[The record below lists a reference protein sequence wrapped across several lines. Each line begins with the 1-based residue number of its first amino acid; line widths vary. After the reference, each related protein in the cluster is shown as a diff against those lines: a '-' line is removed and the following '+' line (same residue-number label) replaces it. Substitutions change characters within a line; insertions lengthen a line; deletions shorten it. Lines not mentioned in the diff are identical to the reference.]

1 MNRLLLGA
9 GLLGLLSVI
18 MGAAG
23 DHAFALTPAQAESFD
38 TAVRYN
44 MIYAGLAAALAL
56 TASTG
61 WRRVAGLLFA
71 GGAALFAGS
80 IYLSVATGIAGL
92 TFLTPLGGLTLMA
105 GWGALILSALG
116 RADRQG

>member
-44 MIYAGLAAALAL
+44 MIY
-56 TASTG
+56 
-61 WRRVAGLLFA
+61 AGLLFA